1 GDGRA
6 LDRVVALKDVVLVRK
21 LASGGKQRAT
31 GQKAEY
37 FVSRRLVELTGDA
50 PDYAQVSDANPQN
63 NGRSRKITV
72 FLDRESVAFDG
83 RVQMEFDAKS
93 GKSGIDF

>member
-1 GDGRA
+1 M
-6 LDRVVALKDVVLVRK
+6 LLVRK
-21 LASGGKQRAT
+21 LAAGGEQRAS

-37 FVSRRLVELTGDA
+37 FVSRRQVELTGDA
-50 PDYAQVSDANPQN
+50 PNYAQVSDANPQN

-72 FLDRESVAFDG
+72 FLDREAVAFDG

-93 GKSGIDF
+93 GNPGVDL